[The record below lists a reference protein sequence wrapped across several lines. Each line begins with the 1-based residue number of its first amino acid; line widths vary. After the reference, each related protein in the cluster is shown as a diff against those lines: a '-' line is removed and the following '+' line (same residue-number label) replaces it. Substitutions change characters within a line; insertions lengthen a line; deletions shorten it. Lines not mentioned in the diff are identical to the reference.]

1 MSKVECGK
9 MKKPEKAGIVKE
21 IIDGV
26 REPPPYEKWST
37 ENKAELVDMKKKL
50 INMGDTALRRHQ
62 AVHKSEMGASID
74 VMNSEERQIVRR
86 KLDIMDYSELTVAA
100 L

>member
-1 MSKVECGK
+1 
-9 MKKPEKAGIVKE
+9 
-21 IIDGV
+21 
-26 REPPPYEKWST
+26 
-37 ENKAELVDMKKKL
+37 MKKKL
-50 INMGDTALRRHQ
+50 INMGDTALRRNQ

-74 VMNSEERQIVRR
+74 VMNSEERQIVSR